1 MSAPAAAAPAKKD
14 KKAAAAQEEVVVQQG
29 DQAKLGIIIKI
40 LGRTGSRGNVTQVRV
55 KLVAEETSRD
65 NGRTITR
72 NVKGPCKEG
81 DMLALMETERE
92 ARRLR

>member
-1 MSAPAAAAPAKKD
+1 MAEKAAATAAAAAP
-14 KKAAAAQEEVVVQQG
+14 KAEEQVVQVSDTAMFG
-29 DQAKLGIIIKI
+29 TIIKI

-55 KLVAEETSRD
+55 KLIGEEGTRD
-65 NGRTITR
+65 AGRTIVR

>member
-1 MSAPAAAAPAKKD
+1 MADTSKKAKKEAKVAD
-14 KKAAAAQEEVVVQQG
+14 EVTQQAG
-29 DQAKLGIIIKI
+29 DQAKLGIIIKFI
-40 LGRTGSRGNVTQVRV
+40 GRTGSRGNVTQVRV
-55 KLVAEETSRD
+55 KLLAEEGSRD
-65 NGRTITR
+65 AGRTIVR

>member
-1 MSAPAAAAPAKKD
+1 MSAPAVTKKD
-14 KKAAAAQEEVVVQQG
+14 KKAAAAQEEIVVQQG
-29 DQAKLGIIIKI
+29 DQAKLGIIMKTM
-40 LGRTGSRGNVTQVRV
+40 GRTGSRGNVTQVRV
-55 KLVAEETSRD
+55 KLIAEEGSRD
-65 NGRTITR
+65 NGRTIVR

>member
-1 MSAPAAAAPAKKD
+1 MAESKAEGGKKE
-14 KKAAAAQEEVVVQQG
+14 KKVVQEEVVVQQG
-29 DQAKLGIIIKI
+29 DQVTFGTIIKI

-55 KLVAEETSRD
+55 KLLAEEGSRD
-65 NGRTITR
+65 ANRTIVR

-81 DMLALMETERE
+81 DILALMETERE